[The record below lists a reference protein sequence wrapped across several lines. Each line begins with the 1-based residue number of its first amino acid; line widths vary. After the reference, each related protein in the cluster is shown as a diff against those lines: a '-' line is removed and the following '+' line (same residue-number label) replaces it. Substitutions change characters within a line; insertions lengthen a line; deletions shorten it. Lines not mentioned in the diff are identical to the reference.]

1 MLTGISVRNI
11 VLIDKLDLEF
21 SDGLTVFT
29 GETGAGKSILLDSLA
44 LALGVRAEAG
54 LVRHGEKEASVTAV
68 FSVPISHSVG
78 ALLSSHGYNFSGEV
92 ILRRVV
98 SRDGR
103 SRAYVNDEP
112 VSIGF
117 LKSVGDL
124 LVEIHAQFASHK
136 LLNPATHLETLDLY
150 GNLSKLVSDCRHA
163 YNQWQYK
170 KRERVEAERTFIQ
183 AKEEE
188 TFLKESVSDLEKLNP
203 MPDEEETLVA
213 RRSKLMNSEK
223 IVTALNRAH
232 ELLSDENIGG
242 LKIMAQALSQLEYAD
257 NFSDHELSSLVEQ
270 FSQSFSIF
278 SDSVSE
284 IEKEQEKWGDISEL
298 PMIDDR
304 LFALRD
310 MARKHQVTIS
320 QLPDLL
326 QQLKSKL
333 TQLELGETAI
343 DTLRSE
349 EERERLNYITIAEK
363 LSTARSEAA
372 IRLDTSVTKELPT
385 LKLNKAEFKTEII
398 RLTEDEWAEKGM
410 DRVLFL
416 VSTNKGVPLSPI
428 HKIASG
434 GELARFM
441 LAVKVN
447 LAAADDIDT
456 LIFDEVD
463 SGIGGG
469 TAAAVGERLRRLAEH
484 HQVLVVTHS
493 PQVAAYAQSHFAIS
507 KEEKDQSVLTQV
519 NLLDNIGR
527 QDEIARMLSGEKTTK
542 TAVTMAKELLS
553 TCLKK

>member
-1 MLTGISVRNI
+1 MLTGLSVRNI

-21 SDGLTVFT
+21 SAGLTVFT

-44 LALGVRAEAG
+44 LALGDRAEAG
-54 LVRHGEKEASVTAV
+54 LVRYGEKEASVTAA
-68 FSVPISHSVG
+68 FSVPMSHPVG
-78 ALLSSHGYNFSGEV
+78 TLLSAHGYDFTGEI
-92 ILRRVV
+92 ILRRIV

-103 SRAYVNDEP
+103 SRAFVNDEP

-136 LLNPATHLETLDLY
+136 LLDPSTHLETLDAY
-150 GNLSKLVSDCRHA
+150 GELEDLISDCRHA
-163 YNQWQYK
+163 YSQWQYK

-188 TFLKESVSDLEKLNP
+188 NFLKESVSDLEKLNP
-203 MPDEEETLVA
+203 LPDEEESLIT
-213 RRSKLMNSEK
+213 RRSRLMNSEK

-232 ELLSDENIGG
+232 ELLSDEDIGG
-242 LKIMAQALSQLEYAD
+242 LKIVGQALSQLEHAD

-270 FSQSFSIF
+270 FSQSFSLL

-284 IEKEQEKWGDISEL
+284 IEKEQDKWGDVSEL

-310 MARKHQVTIS
+310 MARKHQVTIAE
-320 QLPDLL
+320 LPGLL

-333 TQLELGETAI
+333 SQLELGESAI
-343 DTLRSE
+343 DALRIE
-349 EERERLNYITIAEK
+349 EDRERQNYVTVAEK
-363 LSTARSEAA
+363 LSKARMDAA
-372 IRLDTSVTKELPT
+372 MRLDTSVAKELPA
-385 LKLNKAEFKTEII
+385 LKLNKAEFKTEIV
-398 RLTEDEWAEKGM
+398 RLAEAEWSEKGV
-410 DRVLFL
+410 DKVSFL
-416 VSTNKGVPLSPI
+416 VSTNKGMPLSPI
-428 HKIASG
+428 YKIASG

-441 LAVKVN
+441 LALKVN
-447 LAAADDIDT
+447 LAAIDEIDT
-456 LIFDEVD
+456 LVFDEVD

-469 TAAAVGERLRRLAEH
+469 TAAAVGERLRRLGDH

-493 PQVAAYAQSHFAIS
+493 PQVAAYGQSHFAIS
-507 KEEKDQSVLTQV
+507 KEEKDKSVLTSV
-519 NLLDNIGR
+519 SRLDEVGR
-527 QDEIARMLSGEKTTK
+527 QDEIARMLSGEKMTK
-542 TAVTMAKELLS
+542 TAITMAKELLG

>member
-1 MLTGISVRNI
+1 MLTGLSVRNI

-44 LALGVRAEAG
+44 LALGVRAETG

-103 SRAYVNDEP
+103 SRAFVNDEP

-203 MPDEEETLVA
+203 APDEEETLIV

-232 ELLSDENIGG
+232 ELLSDEDIGG
-242 LKIMAQALSQLEYAD
+242 LKIMGQALSQLEYAD

-349 EERERLNYITIAEK
+349 EEQGRLNYITIAEK
-363 LSTARSEAA
+363 LSKARLDAA

-441 LAVKVN
+441 LALKVN

>member
-1 MLTGISVRNI
+1 MLTGLSVRNV

-21 SDGLTVFT
+21 SAGLTVFT

-44 LALGVRAEAG
+44 LALGDRAEVG
-54 LVRHGEKEASVTAV
+54 LIRHGEKEASVTAV
-68 FSVPISHSVG
+68 FSVPISHPVG
-78 ALLSSHGYNFSGEV
+78 VILSAHGYNFSGDV
-92 ILRRVV
+92 ILRRVI

-103 SRAYVNDEP
+103 SRAFVNDEP

-124 LVEIHAQFASHK
+124 LVEIHAQFASHR
-136 LLNPATHLETLDLY
+136 LLNPATHLETLDGY
-150 GNLSKLVSDCRHA
+150 GNFGELIDDCRHA
-163 YNQWQYK
+163 YEQWQYK

-188 TFLKESVSDLEKLNP
+188 NFLKESVSDLEKLNP
-203 MPDEEETLVA
+203 LPDEEENLIA

-232 ELLSDENIGG
+232 ELLSDEDIGG
-242 LKIMAQALSQLEYAD
+242 LKIVGQALSQLEYAD
-257 NFSDHELSSLVEQ
+257 NFSDHELSSLLDQ
-270 FSQSFSIF
+270 FSQSFSLL

-284 IEKEQEKWGDISEL
+284 IEKEQDKWGDVSEL
-298 PMIDDR
+298 PTIDDR

-310 MARKHQVTIS
+310 MARKHQVSIAE
-320 QLPDLL
+320 LPDLL

-333 TQLELGETAI
+333 SQLELGETAI
-343 DTLRSE
+343 DSLRVE
-349 EERERLNYITIAEK
+349 EEQKRHDYITVAEK

-372 IRLDTSVTKELPT
+372 TRLDTAVSRELPD

-398 RLTEDEWAEKGM
+398 RLTETEWSEKGM
-410 DRVLFL
+410 DKVSFL
-416 VSTNKGVPLSPI
+416 VSTNKGMPLSPI

-441 LAVKVN
+441 LALKIN
-447 LAAADDIDT
+447 LAAVDDINT
-456 LIFDEVD
+456 LVFDEVD

-469 TAAAVGERLRRLAEH
+469 TAAAVGERLRRLGVH

-493 PQVAAYAQSHFAIS
+493 PQVAAYGQSHFAIS
-507 KEEKDQSVLTQV
+507 KEEKGKSVLTFV
-519 NLLDNIGR
+519 SRLDEAGR
-527 QDEIARMLSGEKTTK
+527 QDEVARMLSGEKTTK
-542 TAVTMAKELLS
+542 TAMTMAKELLG